1 MSSRFIRVVACVT
14 TYFIPFYYHIFYS
27 MFMLLFKTPVFSL
40 WRNELFPLVCT
51 VNNAAMNIC
60 ICIMFV
66 GMYLFVF
73 SWVVPSSRTAG
84 SYGDCVTSS
93 GADKLLYR
101 VTAPFLCS
109 DQQNMRFSISPHPC
123 ICYRLFFYYS
133 HSSACEL
140 ISLCKSSC
148 YMLDT
153 SYTVCKCSV
162 GFLFH
167 IHDNIVSGT
176 KCFYFDVSNLLLY
189 FDVISNKPLPSPS
202 SQRHKPLFSS
212 KGFIVLTLTF
222 RSVIPSVSYF
232 LGV

>member
-1 MSSRFIRVVACVT
+1 MTGCLRIRMCSRFIRVVACVT

-40 WRNELFPLVCT
+40 WTNELFPLVCT

-101 VTAPFLCS
+101 VTAPFCG
-109 DQQNMRFSISPHPC
+109 
-123 ICYRLFFYYS
+123 
-133 HSSACEL
+133 L
-140 ISLCKSSC
+140 ISRIWGFQYLHT
-148 YMLDT
+148 LAFII
-153 SYTVCKCSV
+153 VCFFIIAILAHVSW
-162 GFLFH
+162 FLY
-167 IHDNIVSGT
+167 VRVPVT
-176 KCFYFDVSNLLLY
+176 C
-189 FDVISNKPLPSPS
+189 
-202 SQRHKPLFSS
+202 
-212 KGFIVLTLTF
+212 
-222 RSVIPSVSYF
+222 
-232 LGV
+232 